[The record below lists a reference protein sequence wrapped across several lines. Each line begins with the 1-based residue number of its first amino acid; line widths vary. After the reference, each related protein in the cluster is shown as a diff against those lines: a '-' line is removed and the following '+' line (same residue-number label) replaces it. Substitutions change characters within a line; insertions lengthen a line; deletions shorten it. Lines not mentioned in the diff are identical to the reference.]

1 MVRSI
6 KKQQSKLRVCSEKK
20 LKSRSRKSSKR
31 VSTLNNVSSRKKND
45 LGEDGNPQILLYKN
59 ADGQT
64 ITEAMKDILEPQGG
78 SGKKKLSKREKLSQR
93 NRKP

>member
-1 MVRSI
+1 
-6 KKQQSKLRVCSEKK
+6 
-20 LKSRSRKSSKR
+20 
-31 VSTLNNVSSRKKND
+31 
-45 LGEDGNPQILLYKN
+45 LYKN